1 MEHTND
7 VGVTYFSRFEL
18 HNSIMKA
25 SLSRVAQLKYNG
37 RQ

>member
-1 MEHTND
+1 MEHSND

-18 HNSIMKA
+18 HKSIMKA
-25 SLSRVAQLKYNG
+25 SLSRVALLKYNE